1 MCIFNSPTSAA
12 NKSAEQHE
20 EPSEQDS
27 FNHLLYKVLR
37 LTSEQVQDFND
48 WLEHLG
54 IPNVHELIAQSY
66 RMPHAYM
73 NNLEFIKQ
81 GKTCY
86 IQSNVMLSLF
96 LMISYIKHC
105 QYSAKSKYFG
115 PLCYIQIDPQDY
127 DEWRMAL
134 TEEEINFSWPYD
146 KDEYQNLISDD
157 NQVIQQEN
165 FCGESPEPM
174 SYSLFQSH
182 FQGST
187 TSNTQETFLPKT
199 TWERPSKDQQQMIID
214 HKPNS
219 GSPHLSTSNKS
230 PSPAPHLPTSQQ
242 TVKPQQVHTHQSDE
256 SITDTIKTETTPSD
270 LQLAMA
276 HQSINTS
283 DDAAPDISN
292 VLSVKRSSQIQVC
305 QHYLFQHAN
314 HTNQQ
319 LADHGANEG
328 LAGPDM
334 HGIHRTYRKIKIQ
347 DIDNHEVADLD
358 VVTAATLLNTP
369 QGKVTGIFNEYA
381 YLWKGSS
388 IHSSGQLEWLQTHV
402 HETSVKVDG
411 TQLINTLDG
420 YSVPLL
426 IKDGLAYATPLGR
439 LTNLDMDTYPHVFIT
454 SPDKWDHSQV
464 LDQLFGD
471 PMFDTHGG
479 FNQPIIANLNNL
491 LDAPPGD
498 CESCTEI
505 SSASTANL
513 HQSSPQEPDWNTQRP
528 SPAWTSPSSIKDTFN
543 VTTRHGT
550 APNTQDYIKNHFKP
564 RNPVS
569 SIPRCS
575 EDLATDTIFSDTP
588 AVDDGSTMAQFFC
601 GHDTLVCDAYGIKS
615 TKQFINTL
623 SDNIR
628 KWGAMDTLI
637 SDGGNYDISKGVTDL
652 LHSFFPQDYQ
662 SESYHQ
668 DQTKTET
675 CFGPAKRCTNTAM
688 NTSGYLA
695 CCWLLCLQYIFV
707 VLHHLASPTLQ
718 GIYPGQ
724 ALQGTTPDIC
734 FMLHSSFYESVY
746 YRIDSS
752 EPDFNFLSSSNDNT
766 GYWAGFAANQGDSL
780 TWRTLTEDTQRIIIC
795 SGIQSALSTTT
806 NQCLASPSGE
816 GTTLPFSIPYPQ
828 HSKNPLPLDPF
839 DESTANFEQFVN
851 SQSGEDEDNP
861 IPMANID
868 IPIPFG
874 SSFLLLPEDNGEH
887 HMAKIINIDD
897 HGQPLEDLKIKLQIN
912 KDQAEEIMSY
922 NQLMDYILKYDE
934 EDQDTLFKFRDIVA
948 HQGPLEST
956 NPNHKRSKYNVM
968 VEWESGEVTLES
980 LPFISKDN
988 PVTCTLYAKKHDLL
1002 DTTRWKHLK
1011 RYTKTSKRLIRAVK
1025 QSRIHQVRASARY
1038 QHGFQVSTD
1047 YNHAIRLDKKNSNT
1061 HWRDT
1066 LDLESSQIHELN
1078 LDDRSKER
1086 LVTDGH
1092 LTKEPVESIYSG
1104 VVSLRSLRMV
1114 VFLSNLNN
1122 LEIWG
1127 ADVNNAYP
1135 EAYTDEK
1142 LCIIAGPEFKELQG
1156 HFLIMVKALYGT
1168 HSGGARWHDRL
1179 FDILQELSFKPSQV
1193 DPDVWTRPEPG
1204 GTCYEYI
1211 AVYVDDLA
1219 IAAKDPQA
1227 FCNELRK
1234 RYNLKLK
1241 GAGPLE
1247 YHLGCTHKK
1256 DSDGTL
1262 ATDPRRY
1269 VNKILESYERMFKEK
1284 PGKSRPPL
1292 EGGDHPEFDTS
1303 DLCDGQLIS
1312 LGHFDI
1318 AFDEA
1323 CPLDT
1328 SCDYLLHLDSPSHS
1342 PDLQYNSSVDSVE
1355 IEFLPESEGQLDHT
1369 KNSPTDL
1376 FSTHHDYEL
1385 FLLQKELDAPN
1396 NNLNHHNFHT
1406 CENQDDILIHATNI
1420 SNIFALPQFMVQH
1433 TCDDQEPTDDPIA
1446 VPTASQASCDHT
1458 LKPKCAHNPI
1468 DIPVQWFKFIHLI
1481 PKPRM
1486 TKTPFQ
1492 IAVHKAYSP
1501 IASMNYKWTI
1511 NLHDGHPLFQVM
1523 KQEGYTTPKRIVGY
1537 LLFLPDG
1544 AIRFRTGEPDF
1555 SSLKD
1560 QEYDVTKSIYSGT
1573 CEQIPHD
1580 IPKPLGKH
1588 AQNTYYVDANL
1599 HHDLATGK
1607 AVTASLHFLNQTP
1620 IDAYS
1625 KRHHLVSY
1633 HRVKE
1638 AIAAKYISFHWKVCK
1653 SNPADTL
1660 SKHWEFATV
1669 WPILKPILFWRGETA
1684 TQLKGSDRIPS
1695 TTPGAEPPRDD
1706 RDSGSARSHSTHL
1719 ETSSSDR
1726 PKMVTY
1732 TEPQTVSSY
1741 ISVECTRRTLRMPIF
1756 TRATHAQ
1763 PSLSDFLW
1771 RKSDFWRAGTL
1782 TRDDPGGT
1790 KFSHFPPK

>member
-1 MCIFNSPTSAA
+1 MCIFISPTSAA

-48 WLEHLG
+48 WMEHQG
-54 IPNVHELIAQSY
+54 VPNVHELIAQSY

-81 GKTCY
+81 GKTCC
-86 IQSNVMLSLF
+86 IQSNVMFSLF
-96 LMISYIKHC
+96 LMISYIKHR
-105 QYSAKSKYFG
+105 QYSATSSYFG

-146 KDEYQNLISDD
+146 KDEYHNLISDD

-187 TSNTQETFLPKT
+187 TSNTQKTFLPKT

-230 PSPAPHLPTSQQ
+230 PSPHLPTPQH

-256 SITDTIKTETTPSD
+256 STTDTIKTETTPSD
-270 LQLAMA
+270 PLLAIA

-305 QHYLFQHAN
+305 QHYLFQHPN

-319 LADHGANEG
+319 LVDHGANKG

-334 HGIHRTYRKIKIQ
+334 RGIHRTYRKIKIQ

-358 VVTAATLLNTP
+358 VVTTATLLNTS
-369 QGKVTGIFNEYA
+369 QGKVIGIFNEYA

-402 HETSVKVDG
+402 HETSVKVGG

-426 IKDGLAYATPLGR
+426 IKDGLAYATSIGR
-439 LTNLDMDTYPHVFIT
+439 STDQDMDTYPHVLIT
-454 SPDKWDHSQV
+454 SPDEWDPSQV
-464 LDQLFGD
+464 PDQLFGV
-471 PMFDTHGG
+471 PMFDACGD
-479 FNQPIIANLNNL
+479 FNKPIIANLNNL

-498 CESCTEI
+498 CESCPEI
-505 SSASTANL
+505 SSVFTANL

-528 SPAWTSPSSIKDTFN
+528 FLAWTSPSSIKDTFN

-615 TKQFINTL
+615 TKQFINTF

-628 KWGAMDTLI
+628 KWGAMDTLT
-637 SDGGNYDISKGVTDL
+637 SDGGKYEIPKGVTNL
-652 LHSFFPQDYQ
+652 LHSLFIQDYQ

-675 CFGPAKRCTNTAM
+675 CFGPAKRCTNTVM

-724 ALQGTTPDIC
+724 ALQGTTPDIS
-734 FMLHSSFYESVY
+734 FMLHTSSYEPVY
-746 YRIDSS
+746 YRIEFS
-752 EPDFNFLSSSNDNT
+752 EPEFHLPSSSNEKK
-766 GYWAGFAANQGDSL
+766 GYWVGFANNQGDRL
-780 TWRTLTEDTQRIIIC
+780 TWRILTEDTHKIIIC

-816 GTTLPFSIPYPQ
+816 GTTLPFPIPYPQ
-828 HSKNPLPLDPF
+828 QSKNSLPLDPF
-839 DESTANFEQFVN
+839 DESTPNFEQFVN

-874 SSFLLLPEDNGEH
+874 SSFLLPPEDNGEH
-887 HMAKIINIDD
+887 HMAKIIDIDD
-897 HGQPLEDLKIKLQIN
+897 HGLPLEDMKFKLKIN

-922 NQLMDYILKYDE
+922 NQLMDYIQKGTDGE
-934 EDQDTLFKFRDIVA
+934 EDLDLLFKFKDILA

-956 NPNHKRSKYNVM
+956 DPNHKGSKYNVM
-968 VEWESGEVTLES
+968 VEWEPGEVTYEPLT
-980 LPFISKDN
+980 LISKKD
-988 PVTCTLYAKKHDLL
+988 PIHCAVYAKKRDLL
-1002 DTTRWKHLK
+1002 DTTGWNHPK
-1011 RYTKTSKRLIRAVK
+1011 RHAKISKRPIRAVK

-1038 QHGFQVSTD
+1038 QHGFQVPKD
-1047 YNHAIRLDKKNSNT
+1047 FNDAISLDKENSNT
-1061 HWRDT
+1061 HWQDEM
-1066 LDLESSQIHELN
+1066 DLELTQIHEYKVFK
-1078 LDDRSKER
+1078 DTGKAQFHDGKA
-1086 LVTDGH
+1086 VTPDGFQKIRVHFVYAVKHAGKFKARPVADGH
-1092 LTKEPVESIYSG
+1092 LTKEP

-1114 VFLSNLNN
+1114 VFLSQLNDF
-1122 LEIWG
+1122 EIWG
-1127 ADVNNAYP
+1127 ADVGNAYL
-1135 EAYTDEK
+1135 EAYTDQN
-1142 LCIIAGPEFKELQG
+1142 LCIIVGPEFKELQV
-1156 HFLIMVKALYGT
+1156 HLLIMIKTLHGT
-1168 HSGGARWHDRL
+1168 RSGGARCHDRPS
-1179 FDILQELSFKPSQV
+1179 DILQELKFKPSKA
-1193 DPDVWTRPEPG
+1193 DPDVWMRPEPG

-1219 IAAKDPQA
+1219 IAAKDPQT
-1227 FCNELRK
+1227 FCNELK
-1234 RYNLKLK
+1234 KKYNLKLK
-1241 GAGPLE
+1241 GVGPLE
-1247 YHLGCTHKK
+1247 YHLGCTYKK
-1256 DSDGTL
+1256 DPDETL
-1262 ATDPRRY
+1262 AADPRRY
-1269 VNKILESYERMFKEK
+1269 VNKILESYESMFKEK
-1284 PGKSRPPL
+1284 PRKSRPPL
-1292 EGGDHPEFDTS
+1292 EEGDHPELHTPG
-1303 DLCDGQLIS
+1303 LCDEHQTNQLQTLVGQLQWLIS
-1312 LGHFDI
+1312 PGH
-1318 AFDEA
+1318 
-1323 CPLDT
+1323 
-1328 SCDYLLHLDSPSHS
+1328 
-1342 PDLQYNSSVDSVE
+1342 VD
-1355 IEFLPESEGQLDHT
+1355 
-1369 KNSPTDL
+1369 
-1376 FSTHHDYEL
+1376 
-1385 FLLQKELDAPN
+1385 
-1396 NNLNHHNFHT
+1396 
-1406 CENQDDILIHATNI
+1406 
-1420 SNIFALPQFMVQH
+1420 
-1433 TCDDQEPTDDPIA
+1433 
-1446 VPTASQASCDHT
+1446 
-1458 LKPKCAHNPI
+1458 
-1468 DIPVQWFKFIHLI
+1468 
-1481 PKPRM
+1481 
-1486 TKTPFQ
+1486 
-1492 IAVHKAYSP
+1492 IAVHVMSLSRFRAQPRK
-1501 IASMNYKWTI
+1501 
-1511 NLHDGHPLFQVM
+1511 GHLDR
-1523 KQEGYTTPKRIVGY
+1523 TKRTVGY

-1555 SSLKD
+1555 SSLDD
-1560 QEYDVTKSIYSGT
+1560 QEYDWTRSVYSGA

-1580 IPKPLGKH
+1580 IHKPLGEH
-1588 AQNTYYVDANL
+1588 GQTTHYVDANL
-1599 HHDLATGK
+1599 HHDHATGK
-1607 AVTASLHFLNQTP
+1607 AVTAVLHFLNQTP
-1620 IDAYS
+1620 IDVYS
-1625 KRHHLVSY
+1625 KRHHLVSS

-1638 AIAAKYISFHWKVCK
+1638 AIALKYLSFHWKDGI
-1653 SNPADTL
+1653 SNPVDIL

-1669 WPILKPILFWRGETA
+1669 WPMLKPILFWRGETA

-1695 TTPGAEPPRDD
+1695 TTPGAEPPRDA

-1726 PKMVTY
+1726 PKWSPTR
-1732 TEPQTVSSY
+1732 SSTRY
-1741 ISVECTRRTLRMPIF
+1741 QDQISVNCTRRTLRMPSF
-1756 TRATHAQ
+1756 TRAAHAQ
-1763 PSLSDFLW
+1763 PSLSNFPRWDSSFGE
-1771 RKSDFWRAGTL
+1771 RTHSRGTTLGERNFPISPQNKKTKL
-1782 TRDDPGGT
+1782 THCSIYVPMRT
-1790 KFSHFPPK
+1790 ISTSHAN

>member
-1 MCIFNSPTSAA
+1 MCIFISPTSAA

-48 WLEHLG
+48 WMEHLG

-86 IQSNVMLSLF
+86 IQSNVMFSLF
-96 LMISYIKHC
+96 LMISYIKHR
-105 QYSAKSKYFG
+105 QYSAKSSYFG

-187 TSNTQETFLPKT
+187 TSNTQKTFLPKT

-230 PSPAPHLPTSQQ
+230 PSPAPHLPTPQQ
-242 TVKPQQVHTHQSDE
+242 TAKPQQVHTHQSDE
-256 SITDTIKTETTPSD
+256 STTDTTKTETTPSD
-270 LQLAMA
+270 PLLAIA

-305 QHYLFQHAN
+305 QHYLFQHPN

-319 LADHGANEG
+319 LVDHGANKG

-334 HGIHRTYRKIKIQ
+334 RGIHRTYSKIKIQ

-358 VVTAATLLNTP
+358 VVTTANLLNTS
-369 QGKVTGIFNEYA
+369 QEKVIGIFNEYA

-402 HETSVKVDG
+402 HETSVKVGG

-426 IKDGLAYATPLGR
+426 IKDGLAYATSIGR
-439 LTNLDMDTYPHVFIT
+439 STDQDMDTYPHVLIT
-454 SPDKWDHSQV
+454 SPDEWDPSQV
-464 LDQLFGD
+464 PDQLFGV
-471 PMFDTHGG
+471 PMFDACGD
-479 FNQPIIANLNNL
+479 FNKPIIANLNNL

-498 CESCTEI
+498 CESCPEI
-505 SSASTANL
+505 SSVFTANL
-513 HQSSPQEPDWNTQRP
+513 HQSSPQEPDWNTQRLLL
-528 SPAWTSPSSIKDTFN
+528 AWTSPSSIKDTFN

-652 LHSFFPQDYQ
+652 LHSLFIQDYQ
-662 SESYHQ
+662 SESYQQ

-675 CFGPAKRCTNTAM
+675 CFGPAKRCTNTVM

-724 ALQGTTPDIC
+724 ALQGTTPDIS

-752 EPDFNFLSSSNDNT
+752 EPDFNFPSSSNDNK

-828 HSKNPLPLDPF
+828 HSKNSLPLDPF

-851 SQSGEDEDNP
+851 CQSGEDEDNP

-874 SSFLLLPEDNGEH
+874 RSFLLPPEDNGEH
-887 HMAKIINIDD
+887 HMAKIIDIDD
-897 HGQPLEDLKIKLQIN
+897 HGPPLEDMKFKLKIN

-922 NQLMDYILKYDE
+922 NQLMDYIQKGTDGE
-934 EDQDTLFKFRDIVA
+934 EDLDLLFKFKDILA

-956 NPNHKRSKYNVM
+956 DPNHKGSKYNVM
-968 VEWESGEVTLES
+968 VEWEPGEVTYEPLT
-980 LPFISKDN
+980 LISKKDPIN
-988 PVTCTLYAKKHDLL
+988 CAVYAKKRDLL
-1002 DTTRWKHLK
+1002 DITGWNHPK
-1011 RYTKTSKRLIRAVK
+1011 RHAKISKRPIRAVK

-1038 QHGFQVSTD
+1038 QHGFQVPKDFNDARS
-1047 YNHAIRLDKKNSNT
+1047 LDKENSNT
-1061 HWRDT
+1061 HWQDEM
-1066 LDLESSQIHELN
+1066 DLELTQIHEYKVFK
-1078 LDDRSKER
+1078 DTGKAQFHDGKA
-1086 LVTDGH
+1086 VTPDGFQKIRVHFVYAVKHAGKFKARPVADGH
-1092 LTKEPVESIYSG
+1092 LTKQP

-1114 VFLSNLNN
+1114 VFLSQLNDF
-1122 LEIWG
+1122 EIWG
-1127 ADVNNAYP
+1127 ADVGNAYL
-1135 EAYTDEK
+1135 EAYTDQN
-1142 LCIIAGPEFKELQG
+1142 LCIIVGPEFKELQV
-1156 HFLIMVKALYGT
+1156 HLLIMIKTLHGT
-1168 HSGGARWHDRL
+1168 RSGGARCHDRL
-1179 FDILQELSFKPSQV
+1179 SDILQELKFKPSKA
-1193 DPDVWTRPEPG
+1193 DPDVWMRPEPG

-1219 IAAKDPQA
+1219 IAAKDPQT
-1227 FCNELRK
+1227 FCNELKK
-1234 RYNLKLK
+1234 RYNLKLQCV
-1241 GAGPLE
+1241 GSLE
-1247 YHLGCTHKK
+1247 YHLGCTNKK
-1256 DSDGTL
+1256 DPDGTL
-1262 ATDPRRY
+1262 AADPRRF
-1269 VNKILESYERMFKEK
+1269 VNKILESYESMFKEK
-1284 PGKSRPPL
+1284 PRKSRPPL
-1292 EGGDHPEFDTS
+1292 EEGDHPELHTPE
-1303 DLCDGQLIS
+1303 LCDEHQTNQLQTLVGQLQWLIS
-1312 LGHFDI
+1312 PGHVDI
-1318 AFDEA
+1318 ALHVMSLSRFRA
-1323 CPLDT
+1323 QPRKG
-1328 SCDYLLHLDSPSHS
+1328 HLDR
-1342 PDLQYNSSVDSVE
+1342 
-1355 IEFLPESEGQLDHT
+1355 T
-1369 KNSPTDL
+1369 
-1376 FSTHHDYEL
+1376 
-1385 FLLQKELDAPN
+1385 
-1396 NNLNHHNFHT
+1396 
-1406 CENQDDILIHATNI
+1406 
-1420 SNIFALPQFMVQH
+1420 
-1433 TCDDQEPTDDPIA
+1433 
-1446 VPTASQASCDHT
+1446 
-1458 LKPKCAHNPI
+1458 
-1468 DIPVQWFKFIHLI
+1468 
-1481 PKPRM
+1481 
-1486 TKTPFQ
+1486 
-1492 IAVHKAYSP
+1492 
-1501 IASMNYKWTI
+1501 
-1511 NLHDGHPLFQVM
+1511 
-1523 KQEGYTTPKRIVGY
+1523 KRIVGY

-1555 SSLKD
+1555 SSLDD
-1560 QEYDVTKSIYSGT
+1560 QEYDWTRSVYSGA

-1580 IPKPLGKH
+1580 IPKPLGEH
-1588 AQNTYYVDANL
+1588 GQTTHYVDANL
-1599 HHDLATGK
+1599 HHDHATGK
-1607 AVTASLHFLNQTP
+1607 AVTAALHFLNQTP
-1620 IDAYS
+1620 IDVYS
-1625 KRHHLVSY
+1625 KRHHLVSS

-1638 AIAAKYISFHWKVCK
+1638 AIALKYLSFHWKDGI
-1653 SNPADTL
+1653 SNPVDIL
-1660 SKHWEFATV
+1660 SKHWEFANV
-1669 WPILKPILFWRGETA
+1669 WPMLKPILFWRGETA

-1695 TTPGAEPPRDD
+1695 TTPGAEPPRDA

-1726 PKMVTY
+1726 PKWSPTR
-1732 TEPQTVSSY
+1732 SSTRY
-1741 ISVECTRRTLRMPIF
+1741 QDQISVTCTRWTLRMPSF

-1763 PSLSDFLW
+1763 PSLSNFTRRDSNFGE
-1771 RKSDFWRAGTL
+1771 RTRSRGMTL
-1782 TRDDPGGT
+1782 GERNFPTSPQNKKT
-1790 KFSHFPPK
+1790 KLTHCSIYVPMRTISTSHAK